1 MQEDLADVNQ
11 EVLNFSLT
19 ERVVRIV
26 IHLVSWV
33 ASLGTAVAACAG
45 VYFLSINNLK
55 VRTDFAVWFWRCFFP
70 HGYLTLSASSGLFTT
85 RTVGKHSCCFC
96 QCKHKFCCT

>member
-1 MQEDLADVNQ
+1 MQEDLAEVSR
-11 EVLNFSLT
+11 EVLSYSVR
-19 ERVVRIV
+19 ERVVRIG

-55 VRTDFAVWFWRCFFP
+55 VRTDFSYFWRCNF
-70 HGYLTLSASSGLFTT
+70 LSYTECKQWSG
-85 RTVGKHSCCFC
+85 HC
-96 QCKHKFCCT
+96 